1 MWAYFWVGLGG
12 ALGSVA
18 RLWLSGWVAR
28 HSADAFPWGTLVVNV
43 SGSFA
48 LGLAASLAVTEGRW
62 MAGPGFRQF
71 FMFGVCGGYT
81 TFSTFSLQTLEL
93 MQAGEWLS
101 AVLNAVGSVVACLLA
116 VWSGHAMGVWMR

>member
-1 MWAYFWVGLGG
+1 
-12 ALGSVA
+12 
-18 RLWLSGWVAR
+18 
-28 HSADAFPWGTLVVNV
+28 
-43 SGSFA
+43 
-48 LGLAASLAVTEGRW
+48 